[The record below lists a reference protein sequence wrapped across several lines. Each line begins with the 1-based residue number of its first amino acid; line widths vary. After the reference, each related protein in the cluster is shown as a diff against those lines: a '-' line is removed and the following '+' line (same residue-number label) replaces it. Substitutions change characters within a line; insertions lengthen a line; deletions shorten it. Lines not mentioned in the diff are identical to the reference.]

1 MFSNKNTKK
10 AKIKEN
16 IIDDSTIKV
25 IFFASTVIVIA
36 VCLMGLISYRIA
48 KYSIIEKLKSRDLKY
63 IAQSI
68 TSKID
73 GRISRAKETSFI
85 LAKDPVIIEWLE
97 GKEVNETI
105 GIYPKEKITD
115 IAKKYDYDNSF
126 IVSKLTKHYWAEGGK
141 LIDTLSEQDPDDAW
155 FFSAMKSKL
164 PIDITIDYNK
174 ERKDTFVFINA
185 LVGEGDNPLGITG
198 VGLSLKDISKEF
210 ESYKFGDYSNMWLID
225 KNGQIYLSEDTE
237 HSGKSINEFL
247 PTSVVN
253 KIVNNNIS
261 TNLDGEIFDY
271 NNSYGETFDVVCM
284 PIKSANWE
292 LVFQMPRSESIS
304 MVNGIKLNTAVASF
318 VIIILIVFIF
328 YIISKRISNPYKR
341 AVLLSQE
348 LEKKVEER
356 TKELKEKNDKILDS
370 IEYAKI
376 IQEST
381 LPTRDELNSLFKEYF
396 VLWKPKDI
404 VGGDFY
410 FVKRFKE
417 GYILVLGDCTGHG
430 VPGAL
435 MTMSINSILNHII
448 NEENASNPALILRK
462 MNKNLKETLH
472 NKNNGNGIDDGLD
485 AAIIYVSKNNKLIY
499 AGAKIPLYKKDEND
513 ITFFKADTKGI
524 GYKNT
529 NDDFKFTNIEI
540 TFKDEDIFYITTD
553 GYIDQ
558 NGGEKDLPYGKNRL
572 RQLILR
578 NEENSLEIQKSI
590 FENNLNNYMNGE
602 TQRDDITLIG
612 FKP

>member
-1 MFSNKNTKK
+1 MFFNKIAKEE
-10 AKIKEN
+10 KIKEK
-16 IIDDSTIKV
+16 IIDDSTIKL
-25 IFFASTVIVIA
+25 IFFANTIIVIA

-48 KYSIIEKLKSRDLKY
+48 KYSIVEKLKSRDLKY

-85 LAKDPVIIEWLE
+85 LAKDPVIREWLV
-97 GKEVNETI
+97 GKEENEAL
-105 GIYPKEKITD
+105 GIYAKEKITD

-126 IVSKLTKHYWAEGGK
+126 IVSNLTKHYWAEGGK
-141 LIDTLSEQDPDDAW
+141 LIDTLSEKDPDDSW
-155 FFSAMKSKL
+155 FFSTIKSKGA
-164 PIDITIDYNK
+164 IDISIDYNK

-185 LVGEGDNPLGITG
+185 LVGNENDPLGITG

-210 ESYKFGDYSNMWLID
+210 EGYKFGDYSNMWLID
-225 KNGQIYLSEDTE
+225 KSGRIYLSEDIE
-237 HSGKSINEFL
+237 HSGKNINEFL
-247 PTSVVN
+247 PTSVTN

-261 TNLDGEIFDY
+261 NNLDEEIFDY
-271 NNSYGETFDVVCM
+271 NNSAGETFDVVCM
-284 PIKSANWE
+284 SIKSANWE

-304 MVNGIKLNTAVASF
+304 MVNGIKLNTSAASF

-328 YIISKRISNPYKR
+328 YIISNRISNPYKR

-381 LPTRDELNSLFKEYF
+381 LPTSDELNSLFREYF
-396 VLWKPKDI
+396 VLWRPRDI

-410 FVKRFKE
+410 FIKKFTD
-417 GYILVLGDCTGHG
+417 GYILILGDCTGHG

-448 NEENASNPALILRK
+448 NESNANNPALILSK

-472 NKNNGNGIDDGLD
+472 NKNNVNGIDDGLD
-485 AAIIYVSKNNKLIY
+485 AAIIYVSKDNKLIY
-499 AGAKIPLYKKDEND
+499 AGAKIPLYKKHEND

-524 GYKNT
+524 GYRNT
-529 NDDFKFTNIEI
+529 SDDFQFTNVEI

-572 RQLILR
+572 KQLILS
-578 NEENSLEIQKSI
+578 NGENSLEEQKSI
-590 FENNLNNYMNGE
+590 FENSLNNYMNGE
-602 TQRDDITLIG
+602 AQRDDITMVG